1 MKKGIHPEYFENAK
15 IVCACGAAYQVGSTM
30 PEIHVELCANC
41 HPLYTGKQK
50 IVDTARRVEKY
61 QEKVAKKAAAPTGKK
76 AKMAKRAA
84 QKVKKAE
91 KKEKAAKK

>member
-1 MKKGIHPEYFENAK
+1 MKKGIHPEYIEKAK
-15 IVCACGAAYQVGSTM
+15 IVCACGATYEVGSTV

-61 QEKVAKKAAAPTGKK
+61 KEKVAKKAASPTGKK
-76 AKMAKRAA
+76 VK
-84 QKVKKAE
+84 KVKREAKKIE